1 MFRVNI
7 VWSLALAGNWTPVV
21 EFAFQIE
28 YHSRACYWLSI
39 SLRISC
45 YFLNYCWNTHFYN
58 ISWHSL
64 FSFVFFF
71 TARISSYDI
80 PQGQQPWK
88 DIKYS
93 GNENSKHVLQGGIGC
108 LIDGRGGEN
117 PNPLVSPECWIGWRR
132 DNVTSPFVKIDLT
145 RPAPIKAIRLR
156 TYIDDGVEAGAIKKF
171 VVRTSKL
178 FGVIPDNTFYAC
190 APKHFYYRP
199 RVLDFELDIGNVV
212 AQYITLQME
221 YSSDLI
227 LLRQIFLNQSKTFL
241 NLNYWK

>member
-1 MFRVNI
+1 MCG
-7 VWSLALAGNWTPVV
+7 L
-21 EFAFQIE
+21 
-28 YHSRACYWLSI
+28 
-39 SLRISC
+39 
-45 YFLNYCWNTHFYN
+45 
-58 ISWHSL
+58 WHSL
-64 FSFVFFF
+64 GIEPQSWNSHSTSSTIHGLATGYQYHCEFHVIFWIIVGTHTFITSLDILFSHSFFFF

-80 PQGQQPWK
+80 PQGQEPWK

-108 LIDGRGGEN
+108 LIDGKGGEN